1 MSTPMNRGAYPYQ
14 FDKEIAK
21 MVYGKYADYQK
32 EWDKIAKVSNFPAG
46 KTYTEAEISGLGGLR
61 AMGEGEAISYDVPV
75 EGHKK
80 SIQTIK
86 FGLGF
91 QRTEE
96 MSSDELYQMS
106 DKMSSS
112 LSKSAVQC
120 AEQNFFNL
128 FNSGW
133 AAATTPV
140 TAWDAVSVFSLT
152 GVGHYTLKS
161 NTKIV
166 NGVASDLS
174 QTSLEA
180 AFQYFDGL
188 VDEAG
193 MPIIAKPTKLLIPY
207 GLKWVANDLLKS
219 TGRVWD
225 YSVKASGLVSGT
237 VGSNAVAGGP
247 NNGMLNGANPSN
259 GIVDGWSIFASRY
272 LTDTNGWY
280 LISDQADARFMWKKK
295 PTMSSTSD
303 FDTDNMMY
311 KLVMRFAVG
320 VFDYKGMYGSAG
332 SS

>member
-21 MVYGKYADYQK
+21 MVYGKYADYPK
-32 EWDKIAKVSNFPAG
+32 EFDKIAKIATFPAG
-46 KTYTEAEISGLGGLR
+46 KTYTEAEISGLGSLR
-61 AMGEGEAISYDVPV
+61 AMGEGEAISYDMPT

-80 SIQTIK
+80 SIQTVK

-91 QRTEE
+91 QKTEE
-96 MSSDELYQMS
+96 MTADELFAMS
-106 DKMSSS
+106 TKMSAS
-112 LSKSAVQC
+112 LSKAAVQC

-161 NTKIV
+161 NTKIT

-174 QTSLEA
+174 QTALEA
-180 AFQYFDGL
+180 AFEYFDGL

-193 MPIIAKPTKLLIPY
+193 MPLIAKPTTLLIPM
-207 GLKWVANDLLKS
+207 GLKWVANDLSKS

-225 YSVKASGLVSGT
+225 YSNRGMGYVTGTTIAS
-237 VGSNAVAGGP
+237 AA
-247 NNGMLNGANPSN
+247 NNLQNGVNPSS
-259 GIVDGWSIFASRY
+259 GIVDSWKIHASRY

-280 LISDQADARFMWKKK
+280 LLSDQADARFYWKKK
-295 PTMSSTSD
+295 PTMSSSSD
-303 FDTDNMMY
+303 FDTDNEMY

>member
-1 MSTPMNRGAYPYQ
+1 MAYASPMNRASYANQ

-21 MVYGKYADYQK
+21 MVYAKYADYPK
-32 EWDKIAKVSNFPAG
+32 EWDKIAKVANFPAG
-46 KTYTEAEISGLGGLR
+46 KTYTEAEISGLGSLR
-61 AMGEGEAISYDVPV
+61 AMAEGEAISYDVPA

-80 SIQTIK
+80 SIQTVK

-96 MSSDELYQMS
+96 MSADELFQMS
-106 DKMSSS
+106 GKMSSS
-112 LSKSAVQC
+112 LSKAAVQC
-120 AEQNFFNL
+120 AEQNFWNL

-140 TAWDAVSVFSLT
+140 TAWDGVSVFSLT

-180 AFQYFDGL
+180 AFEYFDGL

-193 MPIIAKPTKLLIPY
+193 MPIIAKPTKLLIPM
-207 GLKWVANDLLKS
+207 GLKWLANDLSKS
-219 TGRVWD
+219 TGRVWSYTD
-225 YSVKASGLVSGT
+225 RAKGLVDTSIAA
-237 VGSNAVAGGP
+237 SAA
-247 NNGMLNGANPSN
+247 NNLQNGLNPST
-259 GIVDGWSIFASRY
+259 GIVDGWSIHASRY

-280 LISDQADARFMWKKK
+280 LISDQADARFYWKKK
-295 PTMSSTSD
+295 PTMSSSND
-303 FDTDNMMY
+303 FDTDNELY

-332 SS
+332 AS

>member
-1 MSTPMNRGAYPYQ
+1 MAYASPMNRASYANQ

-21 MVYGKYADYQK
+21 MVYAKYADYPK
-32 EWDKIAKVSNFPAG
+32 EFDKLAKISNFPAG
-46 KTYTEAEISGLGGLR
+46 KTYTEAETSGLGQLR
-61 AMGEGEAISYDVPV
+61 AMAEGESISYDVPA

-80 SIQTIK
+80 SLSAVK

-96 MSSDELYQMS
+96 MSADELFAMS
-106 DKMSSS
+106 GKMASS
-112 LSKSAVQC
+112 LAKSAAYA

-128 FNSGW
+128 FNNGW

-152 GVGHYTLKS
+152 GAGHYTLKS

-174 QTSLEA
+174 QSTLEA
-180 AFQYFDGL
+180 AFEYFDNL

-193 MPIIAKPTKLLIPY
+193 LPLLIKPKTLLIPTA
-207 GLKWVANDLLKS
+207 LKWVANDLLKA

-225 YSVKASGLVSGT
+225 YTSRNLGTITSGSVMAAPSGSEMQ
-237 VGSNAVAGGP
+237 
-247 NNGMLNGANPSN
+247 NGLNPSN
-259 GIVDGWSIFASRY
+259 GLVDSWNVFVSRY
-272 LTDTNGWY
+272 ITDSNAWY
-280 LISDQADARFMWKKK
+280 LLSDEHDARFMWKKK
-295 PTMSSTSD
+295 PTMSSSSD
-303 FDTDNMMY
+303 FDTDNMLY

-320 VFDYKGMYGSAG
+320 VFDYKGMYGSTGA
-332 SS
+332 S